1 MWFAW
6 IQRVLGK
13 LVRRI
18 HDDRPG
24 GLSQIVELAYHG
36 SVVEVQGER
45 RLVKMGMQMLV
56 DFGWNSLDFGVYEI
70 RVLDDR
76 VY

>member
-1 MWFAW
+1 M
-6 IQRVLGK
+6 VCEDSK
-13 LVRRI
+13 STLVRCI
-18 HDDRPG
+18 HDVRPG

-56 DFGWNSLDFGVYEI
+56 DFGRNSLDFGVLEI

-76 VY
+76 VN

>member
-1 MWFAW
+1 M
-6 IQRVLGK
+6 VCEDSK
-13 LVRRI
+13 STLVRCI
-18 HDDRPG
+18 HDVRPG

-45 RLVKMGMQMLV
+45 RLVKMGMQMLI
-56 DFGWNSLDFGVYEI
+56 DFGQISLDFGVLEI

-76 VY
+76 VN